1 MPIQRSPPDRNS
13 GVGRQFRRVGAED
26 PVRRAQATIRYS
38 WMGPPRR
45 SVLRSLVE
53 STSPSSAAVE
63 GVHSWRGSSRA
74 SPANTARSAGSSA
87 GRWTWRRRTAT
98 SCRSM
103 TSSMARSVS
112 LRSMSRMS
120 PRTRQNA
127 GRGATGSSLDAL
139 RTCVQPSKSCLQA
152 VDGVLG
158 TDTLCQVWCRR
169 PTTGTGCGRTSTWS
183 DCGRAST

>member
-26 PVRRAQATIRYS
+26 PVGGAQATIRYS

-120 PRTRQNA
+120 PTTRQNA

-169 PTTGTGCGRTSTWS
+169 PTTGSGCGRTSTWS